1 MRRRRGAMASNP
13 PLRGQARRDFRQAQR
28 EAVASGGPAPTQ
40 DQFRPRPRPQ
50 QFGQQQRIQAPQAGQ
65 NLGQVAQDAGMTGGG
80 QVGQQIGQ
88 IAQGA
93 GVGAGQAIGGAV
105 NAPGQMPPDKMYR
118 FPGFDGAQGAAL
130 GAAMGNL
137 AGSRQEG
144 SPLAQQY
151 MQQQQQQQPKRPPV
165 FNAFPGNNPANLN
178 DANIGRFDNMRYLG
192 GSATFNE
199 NPNDMAR
206 PAVMPDNYSNQQQQQ
221 FLQALQQARQGGQVQ
236 DGMFRSPGVPMRNIP
251 GIEPAIQPGAY
262 MPQMRRR

>member
-1 MRRRRGAMASNP
+1 MARRGAMAKNP
-13 PLRGQARRDFRQAQR
+13 PLRGQARRNFRQAQR
-28 EAVASGGPAPTQ
+28 EAVASGGSAPTQ
-40 DQFRPRPRPQ
+40 AQFRPRPRPQ
-50 QFGQQQRIQAPQAGQ
+50 QFGQQQRIQAPQA
-65 NLGQVAQDAGMTGGG
+65 
-80 QVGQQIGQ
+80 GQ

-118 FPGFDGAQGAAL
+118 FPGFDGAQGATL

-178 DANIGRFDNMRYLG
+178 DANIGRFDNMRYPG

-251 GIEPAIQPGAY
+251 GMDQWQASRAPAVQPGAY